1 MITQNAPLAVICA
14 MAEEKAALREHMS
27 HIEARELLGRQVTL
41 GQLEG
46 HDVVVAESG
55 VGKVASAVT
64 AALLAREF
72 SCRGLVVSGVAGGL
86 DPDLHIGDTVIAHS
100 LVQHDY
106 GHLHDTALTPF
117 RPGVPPLG
125 EGRDVFSFDLPTD
138 LAARL
143 AQLAQEISLPDL
155 PADLVMPSPNSAHR
169 RPAGSPRR
177 VLMGRILSGD
187 QFINSETVRRR
198 LHQEFSAHAVEMEG
212 AAVAQVGALLGLPVV
227 VVRCLSDLAGAE
239 SHLDFP
245 RFVTAVAPGAALVLR
260 RIIREL

>member
-1 MITQNAPLAVICA
+1 MSDQNAPLAVICA
-14 MAEEKAALREHMS
+14 MAEEKSALKEHMS
-27 HIEARELLGRQVTL
+27 FMETHDLLGRTVTIGRL
-41 GQLEG
+41 DG

-72 SCRGLVVSGVAGGL
+72 GCRGLVVSGVAGGL
-86 DPDLHIGDTVIAHS
+86 DPNLHIGDTIIAHS

-117 RPGVPPLG
+117 RPGIPPLG
-125 EGRDVFSFDLPTD
+125 EHRRDYSFDLPPD
-138 LAARL
+138 LAGRL
-143 AQLAQEISLPDL
+143 TRVAEEIALPDL
-155 PADLVMPSPNSAHR
+155 PRDLLSPDAPTAHR
-169 RPAGSPRR
+169 RPDGLARR

-198 LHQEFSAHAVEMEG
+198 LHRDFAAQAVEMEG

-227 VVRCLSDLAGAE
+227 VVRCLSDLAGSE
-239 SHLDFP
+239 SHLDFQ
-245 RFVTAVAPGAALVLR
+245 RFVAAVAPGAAIVLR

>member
-1 MITQNAPLAVICA
+1 MSNARAPLAVICA
-14 MAEEKAALREHMS
+14 MAEEKSALREHMTAL
-27 HIEARELLGRQVTL
+27 ETRDLLGRTVTL
-41 GQLEG
+41 GALEG

-72 SCRGLVVSGVAGGL
+72 GCRGLVVSGVAGGL
-86 DPDLHIGDTVIAHS
+86 DPNLHIGDTVIAHS

-106 GHLHDTALTPF
+106 GHLQDAALTPF

-125 EGRDVFSFDLPTD
+125 PNRKDIAFDLSP
-138 LAARL
+138 AMVERL
-143 AQLAQEISLPDL
+143 QRVAEAIRLPDL
-155 PADLVMPSPNSAHR
+155 PADIVAPNSDV
-169 RPAGSPRR
+169 AGRSEGRPRR

-187 QFINSETVRRR
+187 QFINSEMVRRR
-198 LHQEFSAHAVEMEG
+198 LHQEFDAQAVEMEG

-245 RFVTAVAPGAALVLR
+245 RFVDAVAPGAALVLR
-260 RIIREL
+260 HIIREL